1 MFLYSLIFT
10 SVIFNRYNGG
20 GHNLFIQVYIVEHIY
35 HIQFYSIINHT
46 LVMNTVACKSLTMRG
61 YQAGRPGVSKWR
73 K

>member
-10 SVIFNRYNGG
+10 SVIFNSYNGG
-20 GHNLFIQVYIVEHIY
+20 GHTLFIQVYIVEHIY